1 MKPVVFLGDSRK
13 RLQGFPEAARIDTG
27 RELERV
33 QRGAE
38 PIDWKPMAGIGRG
51 VREIRVR
58 ERSGAY
64 RVIYVASVGDAV
76 FVLHAFQKKTQ
87 KTLQTDL
94 DVARLR
100 FKLIGEYNES

>member
-87 KTLQTDL
+87 KTRREDIEL
-94 DVARLR
+94 ARHR
-100 FKLIGEYNES
+100 YCQIGG